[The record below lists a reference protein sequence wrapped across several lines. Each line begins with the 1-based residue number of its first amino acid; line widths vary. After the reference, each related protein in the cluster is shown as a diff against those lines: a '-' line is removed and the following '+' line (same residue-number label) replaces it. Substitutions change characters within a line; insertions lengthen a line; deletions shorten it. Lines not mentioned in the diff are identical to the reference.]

1 METNSIHGEIGED
14 AEEYRNCVAG
24 KIRYEDSLQSGK
36 FGRVIP
42 VELDIKTTSKIVG
55 DGIDEDVKNSGCK
68 HSISGNEGEIWLSLS
83 TEADFPFALIAA
95 E

>member
-1 METNSIHGEIGED
+1 MRIRRRIAIVWLAKYVREIIFRVKRSE
-14 AEEYRNCVAG
+14 
-24 KIRYEDSLQSGK
+24 
-36 FGRVIP
+36 RVIP
-42 VELDIKTTSKIVG
+42 IELDIKTTSKIVG
-55 DGIDEDVKNSGCK
+55 DGITEDIKNSGCK